1 MNFILFFY
9 YIFLSQ
15 FPSLIKIGSSYIG
28 LQIFILP
35 LLYLNVLK
43 IRQFISYLIPILSLS
58 ILIGLINYSQ
68 FNISEII
75 LRFVGLF
82 TLISSILL
90 PIEFYN
96 KANTFKIFKH
106 RFVKKILLFSLPNL
120 IFCFG
125 EFVWKL
131 TRINGM
137 NLYIIRNIIIEMKN
151 QIFVRGRS
159 QQVVGTITGI
169 FPEHGLFAPFLLFML
184 GISFLFINKIKMK
197 YSFLISFTWIS
208 VALLHSSGLFIA
220 SLFLTFLI
228 YLIIFFTSLISKLT
242 FSKNSLKYFIL
253 FISIICGLIFIGQY
267 THPFL
272 FKRFSDIL
280 ETFNL
285 NLIAQFDKSLG
296 YKLLPYFA
304 FFKSSFTDLMVGSG
318 LGTYSQYVIERVDYL
333 PSFLLNN
340 EYFLSNFYENRFAL
354 NSTIICSI
362 IEYGLILWLLIFFI
376 LQRFIKLFKPIKLF
390 INYGNILNG
399 GFKLNEILSII
410 FLMASFLSIFGAVP
424 LTFPFPYLSLSLIL
438 ILFDAKEKGF
448 DIS

>member
-1 MNFILFFY
+1 MNFILFFC

-35 LLYLNVLK
+35 LLYLNILK

-58 ILIGLINYSQ
+58 TLIGLINYSQ
-68 FNISEII
+68 VNISEVI

-90 PIEFYN
+90 PIDFYN

-106 RFVKKILLFSLPNL
+106 RYVKKILLFSLPNL
-120 IFCFG
+120 IFCFF
-125 EFVWKL
+125 EVVWRL
-131 TRINGM
+131 TRNSSLRSI
-137 NLYIIRNIIIEMKN
+137 LIQMKDL
-151 QIFVRGRS
+151 IFVRGRGT
-159 QQVVGTITGI
+159 QVVGTITGL
-169 FPEHGLFAPFLLFML
+169 FPEHGLFAPFLLFIL
-184 GISFLFINKIKMK
+184 GISFLFVNKIKMK
-197 YSFLISFTWIS
+197 YSFLISFSWIS
-208 VALLHSSGLFIA
+208 IALLHSSGLFLA

-228 YLIIFFTSLISKLT
+228 YLIIFFISLIQKLT

-253 FISIICGLIFIGQY
+253 FISIIFGLIFIGQY

-280 ETFNL
+280 GIYNL
-285 NLIAQFDKSLG
+285 NLIAEVDKSLG
-296 YKLLPYFA
+296 YKLLPYFV
-304 FFKSSFTDLMVGSG
+304 FFKSSFSDLMIGSG
-318 LGTYSQYVIERVDYL
+318 LGYYSQFVIERLDYL
-333 PSFLLNN
+333 PSFLFSND
-340 EYFLSNFYENRFAL
+340 YFLGNLNDQRFPL
-354 NSTIICSI
+354 NSTIICSVL
-362 IEYGLILWLLIFFI
+362 EYGLILWLLIFFI
-376 LQRFIKLFKPIKLF
+376 LQKFIKLFNPIKLF
-390 INYGNILNG
+390 INYRNILNG
-399 GFKLNEILSII
+399 GFKLNEVLSII

-424 LTFPFPYLSLSLIL
+424 LTYPFPYLSLSLIF